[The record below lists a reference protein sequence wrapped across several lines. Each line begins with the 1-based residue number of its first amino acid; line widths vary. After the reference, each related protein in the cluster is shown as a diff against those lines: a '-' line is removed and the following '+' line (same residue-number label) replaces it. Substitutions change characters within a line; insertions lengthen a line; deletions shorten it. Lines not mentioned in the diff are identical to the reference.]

1 MTTTLE
7 RPPGP
12 DDVAPEVAPTSA
24 SDVELLD
31 AVAADAP
38 PDDVDAGSAPVDEND
53 ELAVATLG
61 FTAVSALLS
70 GLGAAWMIGGMF
82 RGEQARLV
90 AMLGALV
97 GAGLIYAATRLR
109 SAVLQYAILPL
120 TLLLGA
126 ALVAPAAG
134 SGTSSLPSLVK
145 DAATSTHVL
154 QPPID
159 FAPGWRLILVVVL
172 ALFTAAGCSLGLA
185 LRRPRLAV
193 AVPIPLTGVAALLQP
208 ESSAVLTSA
217 IAVGF
222 VMMAL
227 ATSYAADGSG
237 ERFEAGFEVRR
248 IGRSLGT
255 GVALIVA
262 LVLASH
268 LSFLFPNPHQ
278 DRTVP
283 PQRPPASKP
292 QADVPLF
299 RVQNPQPT
307 PLRLGVIDVYSLKD
321 KAWLL
326 PPYDSARLKRL
337 HLSANLAPAP
347 PQLKTYT
354 ASITVEQATGHLL
367 PDLAGTVRA
376 DGHAT
381 VDYDPR
387 TQTLQLATR
396 PVFTG
401 LSYRLTATVPP
412 TGAQLSA
419 SNGAVPP
426 SVRQFLT
433 APPIPP
439 AVQDLL
445 DKAPQGAFAK
455 LQYLRTALYKHFTA
469 AGQGKPKD
477 VSADRV
483 VQFLTGGVGNP
494 YELTASEALL
504 ARWAG
509 IPARMGFGYYG
520 GTKLP
525 DGSQEIRPSNASTY
539 LEAYFAP
546 YGWVSIIG
554 TPPQAQTSLSNNQ
567 HNANPNIQAAPE
579 LGISILLPVKAS
591 DGLPLYEYTRYYAV
605 RVLPV
610 IAVLVLVVIA
620 YPLPLKWLR
629 RRRRR
634 AWADRHGVPGRIAV
648 AYAELRDTMIDLGL
662 PGRYAT
668 PLELVELV
676 EDDEE
681 HEELSWL
688 VTRGLWGDLR
698 AALDVSDAD
707 NAERLAKSVRARL
720 MKVQPETAR
729 LLAAVSRA
737 SLRQPFSRELPNV
750 WRSWR
755 LSDLLHALKP
765 AIGRAARMPAPAG
778 AGVIV
783 LALMV
788 ILTGCGG
795 PAGARVA
802 AAPFP
807 SLLAPSSIAG
817 LTVHDEQKATNAYL
831 QGAKDKSVIVS
842 YGRVVSMSKNGLIQ
856 AALQVAQLKAGYTTN
871 NPDVVQ
877 AITKSVGRV
886 KTLNPADGHRLWN
899 VDDGTQRIY
908 LWFPTSSA
916 MALLVVRSQIP
927 AGAAEALARSLI
939 SYGDGHGFD
948 EQALE
953 AAFAAVLPSGSSS
966 PSGPQAPVV
975 APPPAATPT
984 PSPTTS
990 SGGH

>member
-1 MTTTLE
+1 MTTLLE
-7 RPPGP
+7 PPPTPQAGP
-12 DDVAPEVAPTSA
+12 D
-24 SDVELLD
+24 VEELD
-31 AVAADAP
+31 AAA
-38 PDDVDAGSAPVDEND
+38 VDETTEDSADGAAPVDPDD

-61 FTAVSALLS
+61 FTVVSALLS
-70 GLGAAWMIGGMF
+70 GIGAAWMIGGMF

-90 AMLGALV
+90 GILGAVV
-97 GAGLIYAATRLR
+97 GAGLIYTATRLR

-134 SGTSSLPSLVK
+134 AGTSSLPALVK

-172 ALFTAAGCSLGLA
+172 SLFTAAACSLGLA

-193 AVPIPLTGVAALLQP
+193 AVPVPLTGVAALLQP

-217 IAVGF
+217 VAVGF

-227 ATSYAADGSG
+227 ATSYAADGIG

-248 IGRSLGT
+248 IGRSLAT
-255 GVALIVA
+255 GAALIVA

-292 QADVPLF
+292 QPDVPLY
-299 RVQNPQPT
+299 RVQLPQST

-326 PPYDSARLKRL
+326 PPYDTARLKRL
-337 HLSANLAPAP
+337 HLPADLEP
-347 PQLKTYT
+347 PSPQLKTYT
-354 ASITVEQATGHLL
+354 ATITVEKATGHLL
-367 PDLAGTVRA
+367 PDLAGSVRA

-401 LSYRLTATVPP
+401 LSYRLTAIVPP

-419 SNGAVPP
+419 SKGTVP
-426 SVRQFLT
+426 SSLRQFLT
-433 APPIPP
+433 APPMPP

-483 VQFLTGGVGNP
+483 VQFLTGGIGNP
-494 YELTASEALL
+494 YELTAAEALL

-509 IPARMGFGYYG
+509 IPARMGYGYYG
-520 GTKLP
+520 GTKLT
-525 DGSQEIRPSNASTY
+525 DGSQEFRPSNASTY
-539 LEAYFAP
+539 IEAYFAP
-546 YGWVSIIG
+546 YGWVPILG

-567 HNANPNIQAAPE
+567 HNTNPNIQAAPE
-579 LGISILLPVKAS
+579 LGLSILLPVRAS

-605 RVLPV
+605 RVLPA
-610 IAVLVLVVIA
+610 IAALLLLVVA

-634 AWADRHGVPGRIAV
+634 AWAGRHGVPGRIAV
-648 AYAELRDTMIDLGL
+648 AYADLRDTMIDLGL

-668 PLELVELV
+668 PLELMELV

-698 AALDVSDAD
+698 QSLDVTEAET
-707 NAERLAKSVRARL
+707 AERLASSVRSRL
-720 MKVQPETAR
+720 IKVQPETAR

-737 SLRQPFSRELPNV
+737 SLRHPFSRELPNV

-755 LSDLLHALKP
+755 VRDLLSAVKP
-765 AIGRAARMPAPAG
+765 TINRAARMPAPAG
-778 AGVIV
+778 AGVLV
-783 LALMV
+783 LALMLV
-788 ILTGCGG
+788 LTGCGG
-795 PAGARVA
+795 PAAARVA

-856 AALQVAQLKAGYTTN
+856 AALQVAQLKSGYDTS
-871 NPDVVQ
+871 NPDVVR
-877 AITKSVGRV
+877 AITKSVGQV
-886 KTLNPADGHRLWN
+886 KQLKPADGHLLWN

-908 LWFPTSSA
+908 LWFPTRSA

-939 SYGDGHGFD
+939 SYGDGHPVD
-948 EQALE
+948 EAALD
-953 AAFAAVLPSGSSS
+953 AAFATVAPGSGGSTT
-966 PSGPQAPVV
+966 QAPVV
-975 APPPAATPT
+975 APPPTASPA
-984 PSPTTS
+984 PSPAPTTS

>member
-1 MTTTLE
+1 MTTTLD
-7 RPPGP
+7 RPPGAENAASDQDNAP
-12 DDVAPEVAPTSA
+12 LPEVE
-24 SDVELLD
+24 VLD
-31 AVAADAP
+31 AVQSDAP
-38 PDDVDAGSAPVDEND
+38 PEDDETAVAPADEND

-70 GLGAAWMIGGMF
+70 GLGAAWMLGGMF

-90 AMLGALV
+90 GMLGAIV
-97 GAGLIYAATRLR
+97 GATLIYVATRLR
-109 SAVLQYAILPL
+109 SSVLHYAILPL
-120 TLLLGA
+120 ALLLGA

-145 DAATSTHVL
+145 DAAISSHVL

-193 AVPIPLTGVAALLQP
+193 AVPVPLTGVGALLQP
-208 ESSAVLTSA
+208 ESTAVLTSA
-217 IAVGF
+217 VAVGF

-237 ERFEAGFEVRR
+237 ERFEAAFEVRR

-268 LSFLFPNPHQ
+268 LTFLFPNPHQ

-283 PQRPPASKP
+283 PQRPPAAKP
-292 QADVPLF
+292 QPDVPLY
-299 RVQNPQPT
+299 RVQLPAQT

-337 HLSANLAPAP
+337 HLSADLAPAA

-354 ASITVEQATGHLL
+354 ARITIEQATGHLL
-367 PDLAGTVRA
+367 PDLAGSVRA

-401 LSYRLTATVPP
+401 LSYQITATVPP

-419 SNGAVPP
+419 STGAVPP
-426 SVRQFLT
+426 SLRSFLT
-433 APPIPP
+433 APPVPP

-445 DKAPQGAFAK
+445 AKAPQGAFGK
-455 LQYLRTALYKHFTA
+455 LQFLRTALYKHFTA

-483 VQFLTGGVGNP
+483 VQLLSGGVGNP

-509 IPARMGFGYYG
+509 IPARMGYGYYG
-520 GTKLP
+520 GNKMP
-525 DGSQEIRPSNASTY
+525 DGSVEIRPSNASTY
-539 LEAYFAP
+539 IEAYFAP
-546 YGWVSIIG
+546 YGWVPIIG

-567 HNANPNIQAAPE
+567 HNVNPNIQAAPE
-579 LGISILLPVKAS
+579 LGLSILLPVRAS

-605 RVLPV
+605 RVLPA
-610 IAVLVLVVIA
+610 IAAVLLIVIA

-634 AWADRHGVPGRIAV
+634 AWAALHGVPGRIAV

-676 EDDEE
+676 ADDEE

-698 AALDVSDAD
+698 GSLDVSDAD
-707 NAERLAKSVRARL
+707 TAERLASSVRSRL
-720 MKVQPETAR
+720 IKVQPETAR

-737 SLRQPFSRELPNV
+737 SLRGPFSREVPNV
-750 WRSWR
+750 WRSWQLR
-755 LSDLLHALKP
+755 DLLRALRP
-765 AIGRAARMPAPAG
+765 TVRRAARMPAPAG
-778 AGVIV
+778 AGLLV
-783 LALMV
+783 LMLMAV
-788 ILTGCGG
+788 LTGCGA
-795 PAGARVA
+795 PAGTRVA

-817 LTVHDEQKATNAYL
+817 LTVQDEQKATEAYL
-831 QGAKDKSVIVS
+831 KGAKDKSVIVS
-842 YGRVVSMSKNGLIQ
+842 YGRVVSMSKNGLVQ
-856 AALQVAQLKAGYTTN
+856 AALQVAQLKSGYTTS
-871 NPDVVQ
+871 NPDVVH
-877 AITKSVGRV
+877 AITKSVGLV
-886 KTLNPADGHRLWN
+886 KPLKPADGHQLWN

-939 SYGDGHGFD
+939 SYGDGHSFD
-948 EQALE
+948 AAALN
-953 AAFAAVLPSGSSS
+953 AAFASVASTGAGGSTDT
-966 PSGPQAPVV
+966 APVV
-975 APPPAATPT
+975 APPPTASPT

-990 SGGH
+990 TGGH